1 MDAVNAQFINKQ
13 IQYYFI
19 YSMGIYKQVYKQN
32 NPQPMGTHPYVLQM
46 GFSTLQWMF
55 QKIVTAKRLL
65 FTGMFMQKIISGIV
79 KASNCIISQICYN
92 LYIKFK

>member
-32 NPQPMGTHPYVLQM
+32 NSQPIGTLNDKPPVRTSD
-46 GFSTLQWMF
+46 G
-55 QKIVTAKRLL
+55 L
-65 FTGMFMQKIISGIV
+65 FYTSMNVSKNSY
-79 KASNCIISQICYN
+79 C
-92 LYIKFK
+92 